1 MERDLKGLCTVL
13 SSERK
18 GERDR
23 ELTLISSDRGV
34 IRARV
39 YGAQKSAK
47 SIKAPL
53 FSDGVF
59 SLYRAGENRISV
71 RDVDI
76 ISLRDSILED
86 IDRATSA
93 NLFAELAIKSR
104 VYDENLYM
112 LLTRSLD
119 ALALDLGYKR
129 TVIAFV
135 VKFLSMYGTFGDY
148 EHCPVC
154 QRVYS
159 PDEILG
165 YNNRI
170 GASCCQ
176 ECSTGEEGLILP
188 PKARV
193 FIRECIRRDF
203 SDIFTFSVSEAQ
215 EDRIFRFLL
224 RLLLSSFPARI
235 ESLSCGIWT
244 LI

>member
-1 MERDLKGLCTVL
+1 MQRDEKLLGTVIN
-13 SSERK
+13 SERS

-23 ELTLISSDRGV
+23 IISIITPSDGL

-39 YGAQKSAK
+39 YGAQKSSK

-53 FSDGVF
+53 FSEGIF
-59 SLYRAGENRISV
+59 SIYVPANSNVSLKDADITNIRSEINGDLDRITAATLFSELSLSSRFYDMELY
-71 RDVDI
+71 
-76 ISLRDSILED
+76 
-86 IDRATSA
+86 
-93 NLFAELAIKSR
+93 NLLA
-104 VYDENLYM
+104 L
-112 LLTRSLD
+112 SLD
-119 ALALDLGYKR
+119 SLALGIDYKR
-129 TVIAFV
+129 ITIIFII
-135 VKFLSMYGTFGDY
+135 KFLTLEGSLSDY
-148 EHCPVC
+148 ESCPVC
-154 QRVYS
+154 QKVYS
-159 PDEILG
+159 KDEILG